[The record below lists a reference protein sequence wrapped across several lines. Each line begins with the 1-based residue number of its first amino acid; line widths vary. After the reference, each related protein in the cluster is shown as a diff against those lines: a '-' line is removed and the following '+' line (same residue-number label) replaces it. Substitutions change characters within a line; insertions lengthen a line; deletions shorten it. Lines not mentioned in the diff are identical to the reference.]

1 MARPCRCPNWRDR
14 LSKAAKCTHDE
25 SWERQVNASENSG
38 CQNSGKM
45 VDSRPSPRHIS
56 SQISL
61 VENIASK
68 FYKYSTIRSTVVKIS
83 NLLFPVE
90 QWRSIWVTL
99 CDVVT
104 STTVT
109 MAMWR
114 CDDEQ
119 RSLHWSWYK
128 SSTCPQLTAFQK
140 CFVSFKKA
148 IGTTQMCLSGKEL
161 CLVFSLRVPPLSNS
175 IPQITC
181 DKIRGQSKAG
191 VLQFYIAPFKA
202 GKGWPQGAEK
212 ERWKQSIVAIS
223 WLLFRFN
230 CKTVRTGHERLFT
243 APEAW
248 TQDDERVGE
257 GFTHCRHL
265 NLASL

>member
-68 FYKYSTIRSTVVKIS
+68 FYKYSTIRSTVVKIW

-104 STTVT
+104 SDDSDNDDVTTN
-109 MAMWR
+109 
-114 CDDEQ
+114 
-119 RSLHWSWYK
+119 
-128 SSTCPQLTAFQK
+128 
-140 CFVSFKKA
+140 KA
-148 IGTTQMCLSGKEL
+148 
-161 CLVFSLRVPPLSNS
+161 
-175 IPQITC
+175 
-181 DKIRGQSKAG
+181 
-191 VLQFYIAPFKA
+191 
-202 GKGWPQGAEK
+202 
-212 ERWKQSIVAIS
+212 
-223 WLLFRFN
+223 LF
-230 CKTVRTGHERLFT
+230 TGHETSHPLVPNWRLFKS
-243 APEAW
+243 ASFLIRK
-248 TQDDERVGE
+248 QLERPKCISRVKNCVFE
-257 GFTHCRHL
+257 S
-265 NLASL
+265 ASPK